1 MRVLLAYDDS
11 NCANTAL
18 QLTASVGW
26 PSGTSIEVLRVV
38 EEHYDLIGAPDAGL
52 ISPPNWPPTADELA
66 DARLSVDRAATRL
79 RSAGYAALGR
89 VARGRP
95 ASVLA
100 RDARQIEADLI
111 VVGSR
116 GHGPMDALLLGSV
129 STELADHAPCPVL
142 VTRRP
147 SISRVLLATDGS
159 PSADYAIGQL
169 IEWGFLR
176 GAIVRVVSVAPAT
189 GPLSSLAA
197 AFEPRAPMIENDLGE
212 HLRVAHLQ
220 LAETVAR
227 RLHGAGVS
235 AEPEVRQGDAA
246 HEIVQAARAFEADL
260 VITGSR
266 GLGTLPRVLLGSVA
280 RKVLLHADTSVMVMR
295 PHGERIEERRRVTA
309 PRAVTSSPAF

>member
-11 NCANTAL
+11 TCANTAL

-26 PSGTSIEVLRVV
+26 PAGTSIEVLRVV
-38 EEHYDLIGAPDAGL
+38 EEHYDFVGAADAGL
-52 ISPPNWPPTADELA
+52 LTRPDWPPTVDELA
-66 DARLSVDRAATRL
+66 DARVSVDRAAIRL
-79 RSAGYAALGR
+79 RSAGHAALGR
-89 VARGRP
+89 VSRGRP

-147 SISRVLLATDGS
+147 SIGRVLLATDGS
-159 PSADYAIGQL
+159 ASADHAIGQL
-169 IEWGFLR
+169 IEWGLLR
-176 GAIVRVVSVAPAT
+176 GAEVRVVSVAPAT

-197 AFEPRAPMIENDLGE
+197 AFEPRAPIIENDLSE

-220 LAETVAR
+220 LAETAAR

-235 AEPEVRQGDAA
+235 AAPEVRQGDAA
-246 HEIVQAARAFEADL
+246 HEIVRAAAAYEADL

-266 GLGTLPRVLLGSVA
+266 GLGTLPRLLLGSVA
-280 RKVLLHADTSVMVMR
+280 RKVLLHADTSVLVMR
-295 PHGERIEERRRVTA
+295 PHGERIEERKRVA
-309 PRAVTSSPAF
+309 VPRAASGVPAF

>member
-26 PSGTSIEVLRVV
+26 PAGTSIEVVRVV
-38 EEHYDLIGAPDAGL
+38 EDAFDLAGAPGAAL
-52 ISPPNWPPTADELA
+52 LTPPAWPPIVEELA

-79 RSAGYAALGR
+79 RSAGHVALGR

-129 STELADHAPCPVL
+129 STELADHASCPVL

-147 SISRVLLATDGS
+147 SIGRALLATDGS
-159 PSADYAIGQL
+159 VSADHAIGQV
-169 IEWGFLR
+169 IEWGLLR
-176 GAIVRVVSVAPAT
+176 GAQARVVSVAPAI

-220 LAETVAR
+220 LAETAAR
-227 RLHGAGVS
+227 RLQGAGVS
-235 AEPEVRQGDAA
+235 AEAEARQGDVA
-246 HEIVQAARAFEADL
+246 HEIVRAASAFDADL

-280 RKVLLHADTSVMVMR
+280 RKVLLHADTSVLVMR
-295 PHGERIEERRRVTA
+295 PHGARIEERKRVGV
-309 PRAVTSSPAF
+309 PRAATGVPAF

>member
-18 QLTASVGW
+18 QLTASIGW
-26 PSGTSIEVLRVV
+26 PTGTSIEVLRVV
-38 EEHYDLIGAPDAGL
+38 EEQYDLIGAPDAGL
-52 ISPPNWPPTADELA
+52 ISAPNWPPIVDELA
-66 DARLSVDRAATRL
+66 DARLCVDRAARRL
-79 RSAGYAALGR
+79 RSAGHAALGR
-89 VARGRP
+89 VSRGRP

-100 RDARQIEADLI
+100 RDAKRIEADLV

-147 SISRVLLATDGS
+147 SIHRVLLATDGS
-159 PSADYAIGQL
+159 LSADHAIGQL

-176 GAIVRVVSVAPAT
+176 GAEVRVVSVAPPT

-197 AFEPRAPMIENDLGE
+197 AFEPRAPILENDLGE

-220 LAETVAR
+220 LAETTAR
-227 RLHGAGVS
+227 RLHGAGVT
-235 AEPEVRQGDAA
+235 AEAEVRQGDAA
-246 HEIVQAARAFEADL
+246 HEIVRAARAYQADL

-266 GLGTLPRVLLGSVA
+266 GLGTLPRLLLGSVA
-280 RKVLLHADTSVMVMR
+280 RKVLLHADTSVLVMR
-295 PHGERIEERRRVTA
+295 PHGERVEERKRVA
-309 PRAVTSSPAF
+309 VARPVTSAPAF